1 MRPPRLAILGKCADS
16 NAGQAG
22 WSPPKHQE
30 QTVPAVTAV
39 TSLRRRPV
47 TIDDPVTLARELL
60 MSDEVVLGKDQA
72 PHTTAT
78 AQAWATLAVAEAVKR
93 LAVAVEALHE
103 SG

>member
-1 MRPPRLAILGKCADS
+1 
-16 NAGQAG
+16 
-22 WSPPKHQE
+22 
-30 QTVPAVTAV
+30 
-39 TSLRRRPV
+39 V

-60 MSDEVVLGKDQA
+60 MSDDVVLGKDQA
-72 PHTTAT
+72 PRTTAT